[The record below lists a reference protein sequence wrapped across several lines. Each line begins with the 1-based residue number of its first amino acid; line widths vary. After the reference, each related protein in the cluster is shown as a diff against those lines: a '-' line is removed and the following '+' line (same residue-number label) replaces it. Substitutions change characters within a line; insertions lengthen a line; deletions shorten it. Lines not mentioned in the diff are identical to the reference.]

1 MLLFFEVSCF
11 KLSNLLR
18 EIDLANISLVGKLFR
33 VSCIFV
39 LVLSR
44 TISKTVA
51 GEDVV
56 HSPSQKRSSIGPR
69 FIDRAIGVQ
78 ALRDPPCPG
87 VQLLGGQRD
96 VYTQR
101 GQADL
106 RKYSE
111 NTALLLLPNLNQT
124 E

>member
-18 EIDLANISLVGKLFR
+18 EIDLANISFVGKLFR

-51 GEDVV
+51 GEEFVN
-56 HSPSQKRSSIGPR
+56 SPCQKRSPIGPWFIDMSIGGH
-69 FIDRAIGVQ
+69 ILGVQ
-78 ALRDPPCPG
+78 GFRDLPGPG
-87 VQLLGGQRD
+87 VQLLGGQRY

-106 RKYSE
+106 RKIIE
-111 NTALLLLPNLNQT
+111 THRFDFVA
-124 E
+124 